1 MSSEQLLNDEALR
14 HFERQRMKL
23 IANLTK
29 GDTLPEDPKVQK
41 VLLSAIDGGSKVVIA
56 MKRLEQD
63 KAANSVNQSLQAT
76 MAEILK
82 NTVTNDQK
90 VLAQR
95 REEAQVPE
103 VVPKP
108 GETQTGTLEV
118 KYSTM
123 VGETQ

>member
-29 GDTLPEDPKVQK
+29 DDKLPDDPKVQK

>member
-1 MSSEQLLNDEALR
+1 
-14 HFERQRMKL
+14 
-23 IANLTK
+23 
-29 GDTLPEDPKVQK
+29 
-41 VLLSAIDGGSKVVIA
+41 
-56 MKRLEQD
+56 
-63 KAANSVNQSLQAT
+63 
-76 MAEILK
+76 MAELLK
-82 NTVTNDQK
+82 NTVTNDQN